1 MKKYISG
8 MACILCLLFSLMPK
22 DSNAQIIDAIE
33 EAIRQALI
41 AADIAVQKVQN
52 TTIGLQNAQK
62 ALENELSLNSLSDIS
77 DWEQKQKDLY
87 SNYFDE
93 LWKVKSVISYFRQIT
108 GIISQQ
114 KALVNEYKQSY
125 ARVQNDKNFSPTELN
140 YIYGVYSGIIG
151 ESVKSVDQIVTI
163 LTSFSLQ
170 MTDAS
175 RMKIISKAS
184 ADIEQQTVDLR
195 SFNNKTIQ
203 TSFQRAKTTSEV
215 NTLKTLYGVSN

>member
-1 MKKYISG
+1 
-8 MACILCLLFSLMPK
+8 MPK